1 METIESLKKEILSIK
16 EENSKL
22 KSSQRLAAV
31 KSYEQEAY
39 QVSQVRF
46 HTVFE
51 SSRLGNKII
60 APDLR
65 ILEVNPA
72 LCTLLGYA
80 RKEELIGTR
89 ILEYSPQEYHQH
101 WKSLQENLWKRAS
114 PSFNL
119 ETCLRKKDGT
129 LIWCNVNSILFE
141 DNNETLGFT
150 IIENITTKREIRLHK
165 DEFINIASHE
175 LKTPVTA
182 LKAVVQLFNRII
194 KKDTLVNDKVIEL
207 ARNAE
212 RYVEKLNHLVEDL
225 LNSTKIGEGQLKLNK
240 KRLSLKDLIEG
251 CCNHVRLNGTHEIKH
266 TGDLSLEIFADRHRI
281 DQVLVNLVNNAVTYA
296 PDSNLITIDVEDLI
310 DKVKVSVIDKGQGIS
325 AEFVPYLFERYYR
338 VDENRNQGSG
348 LGLGLYI
355 SAEIIRKHGGEI
367 GVDTGT
373 GIGATFWFILP
384 KLHSSDFMPISLKG
398 SPR

>member
-1 METIESLKKEILSIK
+1 METIESLKKEILSLK
-16 EENSKL
+16 EENLKL

-31 KSYEQEAY
+31 KSDEQEAY

-72 LCTLLGYA
+72 LLALLGYD
-80 RKEELIGTR
+80 RKEEFIGTR
-89 ILEYSPQEYHQH
+89 ILDYSPEEHHQH
-101 WKSLQENLWKRAS
+101 WKSLQDNLWKRSS

-175 LKTPVTA
+175 LKTPLTA

-207 ARNAE
+207 AHDAE

-225 LNSTKIGEGQLKLNK
+225 LDSTRLGEGQLKLNK
-240 KRLSLKDLIEG
+240 KRLSLKELIEG

-266 TGDLSLEIFADRHRI
+266 TGDLSLEVFADKHRI
-281 DQVLVNLVNNAVTYA
+281 DQILVNLVNNAVKYA
-296 PDSNLITIDVEDLI
+296 PDSNLITIHVEDLT

-325 AEFVPYLFERYYR
+325 AEFVPYLFDRYYR
-338 VDENRNQGSG
+338 VDENRNRSSG

-367 GVDTGT
+367 GVDTGAGKGT
-373 GIGATFWFILP
+373 TFWFILP
-384 KLHSSDFMPISLKG
+384 KDL
-398 SPR
+398 